1 MKKYLLKT
9 VVSAVL
15 GFSLIFAGCSAD
27 DGGSGGSNAVI
38 SGVSLK
44 AAEDVTSIVAD
55 GTVKLTATVTGENL
69 SDSQIYYAW
78 SVDSEDYA
86 SLDGDSLSSVKSQT
100 AEKTLTAKNKTES
113 EQTVKVTVKVYLTS
127 ETIKEDSIELKIA
140 AKETTST
147 DTESGSSSSG
157 SESTDTGSSGTDS
170 GSTESSGDSSS
181 SVSST
186 ESESGSSSSGS
197 ESTDTGS
204 SGSDSGSTES
214 SGDSSSSGSSTDTE
228 SGSSSS
234 GSESTDTGSSGT
246 DSGST
251 ESSGD
256 SSSSGSS
263 SETESGSVS
272 VTVTIDGSVSC
283 TKCGKTYELKSQS
296 ESCEHYKCETCGTA
310 YYSQAELDAC
320 TSHVTVIFKDSDDGT
335 NETVTKVIKSGTTVI
350 APEWT
355 KEGFT
360 LSWLTESESEYDFD
374 DPLSVADG
382 ESETTVTFT
391 AKWTTTY
398 TVTFKDESGT
408 NADETAVV
416 ISGETVETVP
426 EWTREHY
433 SLTGWTSSVEGL
445 TTDSAITENVT
456 FTAVWTEDAKYT
468 VTFVDSDGTNT
479 EETQSVYTGE
489 KANVPEWTKENYVLS
504 WTSSVEGLTT
514 DSVIIADVT
523 FTANWTEKPKCSNC
537 GTHYDTETE
546 AENCSKEEGCPKYG
560 ALTTITFSGTKTA
573 SASSDNETITVS
585 MTGNI
590 KSDVTLTYNGVIYN
604 PIIKMESSTVVTIS
618 GATGKTVKVVCDAAK
633 AIKYN
638 NSTKVTAVADG
649 TAYVATFTAPDGD
662 SFTINKGDSMN
673 VGVIFIE

>member
-44 AAEDVTSIVAD
+44 AADDVTSIAAG

-86 SLDGDSLSSVKSQT
+86 SLDGDSLSSAKSQT
-100 AEKTLTAKNKTES
+100 AEKTLTAKNETES

-127 ETIKEDSIELKIA
+127 ETTKEGSIELKIA

-147 DTESGSSSSG
+147 DTESGSSSS
-157 SESTDTGSSGTDS
+157 S
-170 GSTESSGDSSS
+170 
-181 SVSST
+181 
-186 ESESGSSSSGS
+186 
-197 ESTDTGS
+197 
-204 SGSDSGSTES
+204 
-214 SGDSSSSGSSTDTE
+214 
-228 SGSSSS
+228 
-234 GSESTDTGSSGT
+234 SESTDTGSSGT

-263 SETESGSVS
+263 SESGSSSSGSETTDTESSGSESTDTESSGSESTDTESSGTDSGSTESSGDSSSSGSASETESGSVS

-283 TKCGKTYELKSQS
+283 TKCGKTYELKSQA

-310 YYSQAELDAC
+310 YYSQVELDKC

-350 APEWT
+350 APDWT

-374 DPLSVADG
+374 DPLSVSDG

-408 NADETAVV
+408 NADETAAV

-456 FTAVWTEDAKYT
+456 FTAVWTEDVKYT

-489 KANVPEWTKENYVLS
+489 KATVPDWTKENYVLS
-504 WTSSVEGLTT
+504 WTSSVAELTT
-514 DSVIIADVT
+514 DSAITADVT

-546 AENCSKEEGCPKYG
+546 AQNCSKEEGCPKYG

-590 KSDVTLTYNGVIYN
+590 KSGVTLTYNGVTYD

-618 GATGKTVKVVCDAAK
+618 GAAGKTVKVVCDAAK

-662 SFTINKGDSMN
+662 SFTINKGDSVN

>member
-44 AAEDVTSIVAD
+44 AADDVTSIAAG

-69 SDSQIYYAW
+69 SDSQIYYVW

-86 SLDGDSLSSVKSQT
+86 SLDGGSLSSAKSQT
-100 AEKTLTAKNKTES
+100 AEKTLTAKNETES

-127 ETIKEDSIELKIA
+127 ETIKETSIELKIA

-147 DTESGSSSSG
+147 DTESGSSSC
-157 SESTDTGSSGTDS
+157 
-170 GSTESSGDSSS
+170 
-181 SVSST
+181 
-186 ESESGSSSSGS
+186 
-197 ESTDTGS
+197 
-204 SGSDSGSTES
+204 
-214 SGDSSSSGSSTDTE
+214 
-228 SGSSSS
+228 

-283 TKCGKTYELKSQS
+283 TKCDKTYELKSQA

-310 YYSQAELDAC
+310 YYSQAELDGC

-350 APEWT
+350 APDWT

-408 NADETAVV
+408 NADETAAV

-489 KANVPEWTKENYVLS
+489 KANVPDWTKENYVLS

-514 DSVIIADVT
+514 DSAIISDVT

-590 KSDVTLTYNGVIYN
+590 KSDVTLTYNGVTYN

-618 GATGKTVKVVCDAAK
+618 GAAGKTVKVVCDAAK

>member
-44 AAEDVTSIVAD
+44 AAGDVTSIVAD

-69 SDSQIYYAW
+69 SDSQITYVW

-86 SLDGDSLSSVKSQT
+86 SLDGDPLSSAKSRT

-127 ETIKEDSIELKIA
+127 ETTKEDSIELKIA

-157 SESTDTGSSGTDS
+157 SESTDTGSSGSDS
-170 GSTESSGDSSS
+170 GSAESSGDSSS
-181 SVSST
+181 SGSSSET
-186 ESESGSSSSGS
+186 ESGSGSSSSSSESTGT
-197 ESTDTGS
+197 ESTDT
-204 SGSDSGSTES
+204 DSGSTES
-214 SGDSSSSGSSTDTE
+214 SGDSSSSGSSSTESE

-234 GSESTDTGSSGT
+234 SSESTET

-283 TKCGKTYELKSQS
+283 TKCGKTYELKSQA

-320 TSHVTVIFKDSDDGT
+320 TSHVTVIFKDSDGGT

-350 APEWT
+350 APDWT

-408 NADETAVV
+408 NADETAAV

-456 FTAVWTEDAKYT
+456 FTAVWTEDSKYT

-489 KANVPEWTKENYVLS
+489 KANVPDWTKENYVLS

-514 DSVIIADVT
+514 DSAITADVT

-585 MTGNI
+585 MAGNI
-590 KSDVTLTYNGVIYN
+590 KSGVTLTYNGVIYD

-618 GATGKTVKVVCDAAK
+618 GAAGKTVKVVCDTAK

>member
-44 AAEDVTSIVAD
+44 AADDVTSIAAG

-69 SDSQIYYAW
+69 SDSQITYVW
-78 SVDSEDYA
+78 SVASEDYA
-86 SLDGDSLSSVKSQT
+86 SLDGDSLSSAKSQT
-100 AEKTLTAKNKTES
+100 AEKTLTAKNETES

-127 ETIKEDSIELKIA
+127 ETIKENSIELKIA
-140 AKETTST
+140 AKATTST
-147 DTESGSSSSG
+147 DTESGSAESSGDSSSSGSSTESESGSSSSG

-181 SVSST
+181 S
-186 ESESGSSSSGS
+186 GSSS
-197 ESTDTGS
+197 ES
-204 SGSDSGSTES
+204 
-214 SGDSSSSGSSTDTE
+214 E

-283 TKCGKTYELKSQS
+283 TKCGKTYELKSQA

-310 YYSQAELDAC
+310 YYSQAELDEC

-350 APEWT
+350 APDWT

-408 NADETAVV
+408 NADETAAV

-489 KANVPEWTKENYVLS
+489 KANVPDWTKENYVLS

-523 FTANWTEKPKCSNC
+523 FTANWTEKPECSNC

-590 KSDVTLTYNGVIYN
+590 KSGVTLTYNGVTYD

-618 GATGKTVKVVCDAAK
+618 GAAGKTVKVVCDVAK

-662 SFTINKGDSMN
+662 NFTINKGDTMN

>member
-44 AAEDVTSIVAD
+44 AADDVTSIAAD

-69 SDSQIYYAW
+69 SDSQITYVW

-86 SLDGDSLSSVKSQT
+86 SLDGDPLSSAKSQT
-100 AEKTLTAKNKTES
+100 AEKTLTAKNGTES

-127 ETIKEDSIELKIA
+127 ETTKEDSIELKIV

-147 DTESGSSSSG
+147 ETE
-157 SESTDTGSSGTDS
+157 S

-181 SVSST
+181 NGSSST
-186 ESESGSSSSGS
+186 DTESGSS
-197 ESTDTGS
+197 S

-214 SGDSSSSGSSTDTE
+214 SGDSSSSGSSSTESE

-234 GSESTDTGSSGT
+234 SSESTET
-246 DSGST
+246 DSGYT

-283 TKCGKTYELKSQS
+283 TKCGKTYELKSQA

-350 APEWT
+350 APDWT

-374 DPLSVADG
+374 DPLSVVAG

-408 NADETAVV
+408 NADETAAV

-489 KANVPEWTKENYVLS
+489 KANVPDWTKENYVLS

-514 DSVIIADVT
+514 DSAITADVT

-590 KSDVTLTYNGVIYN
+590 KSGVTLTYNGVTYD

-618 GATGKTVKVVCDAAK
+618 GAAGKTVKVVCDAAK

-638 NSTKVTAVADG
+638 NSIKVTAVADG

>member
-44 AAEDVTSIVAD
+44 AADDVTSIAAG

-69 SDSQIYYAW
+69 SDSQITYLW

-86 SLDGDSLSSVKSQT
+86 SLDGDSLSSAKSQT
-100 AEKTLTAKNKTES
+100 AEKTLTAKNGTES

-127 ETIKEDSIELKIA
+127 ETIKEASIELKIA

-147 DTESGSSSSG
+147 DTESGSAESSGDSSSSGSSTESESGSSSSG

-170 GSTESSGDSSS
+170 GSA
-181 SVSST
+181 
-186 ESESGSSSSGS
+186 
-197 ESTDTGS
+197 
-204 SGSDSGSTES
+204 ES
-214 SGDSSSSGSSTDTE
+214 SGDSSSSGSSSETE
-228 SGSSSS
+228 SGSGSSSS
-234 GSESTDTGSSGT
+234 SSESTDTGSSGT

-283 TKCGKTYELKSQS
+283 TKCGKTYELKSQA

-310 YYSQAELDAC
+310 YYSQAELDEC
-320 TSHVTVIFKDSDDGT
+320 ISHVTVIFKDSDDGT

-350 APEWT
+350 APDWT

-408 NADETAVV
+408 NADETAAV

-445 TTDSAITENVT
+445 TTDSAITADVT

-489 KANVPEWTKENYVLS
+489 KANVPDWTKENYVLS
-504 WTSSVEGLTT
+504 WTSSVEGFTT
-514 DSVIIADVT
+514 DSAITADVT
-523 FTANWTEKPKCSNC
+523 FTANWTEKPECSNC

-573 SASSDNETITVS
+573 SASSDNETITVA

-590 KSDVTLTYNGVIYN
+590 KSGQTLTYNGVIYD

-618 GATGKTVKVVCDAAK
+618 GAAGKTVKVVCDAAK

-638 NSTKVTAVADG
+638 NSTKETAVADG

>member
-44 AAEDVTSIVAD
+44 AAEDVTSIAAG

-69 SDSQIYYAW
+69 SDSQITYVW
-78 SVDSEDYA
+78 SVASEDYA
-86 SLDGDSLSSVKSQT
+86 SLDGDSLSSAKSKT
-100 AEKTLTAKNKTES
+100 AEKTLTAKNGTES

-127 ETIKEDSIELKIA
+127 ETIKETSIELKIA
-140 AKETTST
+140 AKETSST
-147 DTESGSSSSG
+147 ESESGSSSSG
-157 SESTDTGSSGTDS
+157 SESTGTESTDTDS

-181 SVSST
+181 SGSST

-204 SGSDSGSTES
+204 SG
-214 SGDSSSSGSSTDTE
+214 
-228 SGSSSS
+228 
-234 GSESTDTGSSGT
+234 T
-246 DSGST
+246 DSGYT

-283 TKCGKTYELKSQS
+283 TKCGKTYELKSQA

-350 APEWT
+350 APDWT

-408 NADETAVV
+408 NADETAAV

-445 TTDSAITENVT
+445 TTDSAITADVT
-456 FTAVWTEDAKYT
+456 FTAVWTEDAKYA

-489 KANVPEWTKENYVLS
+489 KANVPDWTKENYVLS

-514 DSVIIADVT
+514 DSAITADVT

-585 MTGNI
+585 MEGNI
-590 KSDVTLTYNGVIYN
+590 KSGVTLTYNGVTYD

-618 GATGKTVKVVCDAAK
+618 GAAGKTVKVVCDAAK

-662 SFTINKGDSMN
+662 NFTINKGDTMN